1 MKYFESALL
10 AIHSTLGVI
19 TSMSIRTQVKK
30 LLGDG
35 LTKDEVFNELIGQID
50 EEKLRKT
57 LATLPTRE
65 QRKSNRIL
73 HGSLVFL
80 LSLNILFNLVEQLG
94 NNFTTLYDLLVNLF
108 ILIAVIQYRNWVFLG
123 GAIWFLSMFG
133 LTSYQI
139 NDVLNGG
146 LTQLELI
153 AFLTLGITI
162 LLIIILMLTIK
173 SRVFPYTTFFL
184 FKRNEFQKVI
194 YQKTP
199 NRR

>member
-1 MKYFESALL
+1 MN
-10 AIHSTLGVI
+10 
-19 TSMSIRTQVKK
+19 IRTQVKK

-65 QRKSNRIL
+65 QRKSNRIF

-80 LSLNILFNLVEQLG
+80 LSLNVLFNLVEQLG

-108 ILIAVIQYRNWVFLG
+108 ILIAVIQYRSWIFLG
-123 GAIWFLSMFG
+123 GTIWFLSMFG
-133 LTSYQI
+133 LTSFQI

-153 AFLTLGITI
+153 AFLTIGITV
-162 LLIIILMLTIK
+162 LLTIILMLTIK

-194 YQKTP
+194 YQKNT
-199 NRR
+199 